1 MLNSAERLKSIY
13 QNSKFVRHRV
23 IVCKW
28 QQNKSSC
35 IEELDSKILVIAK
48 IETESQKISNN
59 ISQEISTDL
68 LHLNNIIYIQEWKGT
83 GVSKL
88 TSAIHVQSNA
98 SMLFSV
104 SSKSNPTPEILF
116 MCKLHLAG
124 FANCKSECLLV
135 SPLQCRIGRQWLLAT
150 IHTILRLKIDS
161 PGTATREN
169 FC

>member
-88 TSAIHVQSNA
+88 TSAIHV
-98 SMLFSV
+98 
-104 SSKSNPTPEILF
+104 E
-116 MCKLHLAG
+116 
-124 FANCKSECLLV
+124 
-135 SPLQCRIGRQWLLAT
+135 QCFDVI
-150 IHTILRLKIDS
+150 
-161 PGTATREN
+161 
-169 FC
+169 FCV